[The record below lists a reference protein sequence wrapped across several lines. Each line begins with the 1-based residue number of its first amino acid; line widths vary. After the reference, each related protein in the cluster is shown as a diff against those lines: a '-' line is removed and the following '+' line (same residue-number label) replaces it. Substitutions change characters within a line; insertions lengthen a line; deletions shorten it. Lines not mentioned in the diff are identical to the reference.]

1 MLGLP
6 LIDVCALEYVCMFN
20 CRDVPFGAMTRAH
33 TCTYVRVRVCVCVCV
48 FGCVCA
54 LMFVYVGF
62 RGLVHVRICYHAWAA
77 VSMHEH
83 NTQTR
88 LHIFATCNI
97 HVSAACCRLMAGLKR
112 SARSHMSECS

>member
-62 RGLVHVRICYHAWAA
+62 RGLA
-77 VSMHEH
+77 
-83 NTQTR
+83 
-88 LHIFATCNI
+88 
-97 HVSAACCRLMAGLKR
+97 HVSTSWLSDFMGVMQLSSVPSLLGRLASKLR
-112 SARSHMSECS
+112 PP